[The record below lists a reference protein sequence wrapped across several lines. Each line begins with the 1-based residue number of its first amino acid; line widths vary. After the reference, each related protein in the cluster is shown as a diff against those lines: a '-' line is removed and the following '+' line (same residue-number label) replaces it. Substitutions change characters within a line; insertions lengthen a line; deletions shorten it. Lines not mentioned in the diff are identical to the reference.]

1 MNIIGKMLDELYRI
15 FNIVNMEK
23 FDNCLPMPMITIQ
36 KGKGNNF
43 VLKKVKDRERKGTA
57 QDKI

>member
-1 MNIIGKMLDELYRI
+1 ME
-15 FNIVNMEK
+15 VN
-23 FDNCLPMPMITIQ
+23 FV